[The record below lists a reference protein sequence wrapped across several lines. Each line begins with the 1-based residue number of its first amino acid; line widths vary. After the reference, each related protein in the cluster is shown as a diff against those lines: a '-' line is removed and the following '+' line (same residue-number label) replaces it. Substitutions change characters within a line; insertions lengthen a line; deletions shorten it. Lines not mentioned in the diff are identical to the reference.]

1 MSESHRNKS
10 QEKNHNSKVASELN
24 NLIQIISGTSSLI
37 ENIWEG
43 RPGSEK
49 YFEMLRASI
58 ERAEQVTAQLV
69 AQAGGTNR
77 KRLLP
82 SDLEQRFD
90 EALIAGAPNQ
100 RKHSILVVD
109 DEPMALELLH
119 GVLSDAGYEVAVAQS
134 GFESLDLFRR
144 DTQAFDLILTDLSM
158 PLMDGEETFE
168 RLRQMSPT
176 VNVVLMAGFV
186 DSGRLEKMMN
196 NGLSGFVGKPFA
208 PVEILA
214 VVTSVISAAEQS
226 KEGTN
231 GIAAPVSKNR

>member
-168 RLRQMSPT
+168 RLRQMSPK

-214 VVTSVISAAEQS
+214 VVTSVISAADQS
-226 KEGTN
+226 KEGTS
-231 GIAAPVSKNR
+231 GIAAAV

>member
-168 RLRQMSPT
+168 RLRQMSPKA
-176 VNVVLMAGFV
+176 NVVLMAGFV

-214 VVTSVISAAEQS
+214 VVTSVISAADQS
-226 KEGTN
+226 KEGTS
-231 GIAAPVSKNR
+231 GIAAAV

>member
-144 DTQAFDLILTDLSM
+144 DTNAFDLILTDLSM

-214 VVTSVISAAEQS
+214 VVTSVISAADQS
-226 KEGTN
+226 KEGTS
-231 GIAAPVSKNR
+231 GIAAAV

>member
-1 MSESHRNKS
+1 MSESHQKKS
-10 QEKNHNSKVASELN
+10 QKGDDNSKVVSELN

-69 AQAGGTNR
+69 AQAGGADR
-77 KRLLP
+77 KRVLR

-100 RKHSILVVD
+100 RKHSILLVD

-119 GVLSDAGYEVAVAQS
+119 GVLSDAGYEVSVAQS
-134 GFESLDLFRR
+134 GFECLDLFRR
-144 DTQAFDLILTDLSM
+144 DARAYDLILTDLVM
-158 PLMDGEETFE
+158 PLMDGEETFQ

-186 DSGRLEKMMN
+186 DSARLEKMMN

-214 VVTSVISAAEQS
+214 VVTSVISAADQS
-226 KEGTN
+226 KGGSN
-231 GIAAPVSKNR
+231 GIAAAV

>member
-1 MSESHRNKS
+1 MSESHRNNS

-82 SDLEQRFD
+82 SGLEQRFD

-144 DTQAFDLILTDLSM
+144 DTHAFDLILTDLSM

-214 VVTSVISAAEQS
+214 VVTSVISAADQS
-226 KEGTN
+226 KEGTS
-231 GIAAPVSKNR
+231 GIAAAV